1 MVENQFAQTEKTNNR
16 RQTKLSKKDEDK
28 DAKRKL
34 VWTQEEHNVFINQL
48 RLHGKNYK
56 AISLALPD
64 RSIQQISRRA
74 NYVYYSILGKND
86 NDNAD
91 LLDLLRPR

>member
-1 MVENQFAQTEKTNNR
+1 M
-16 RQTKLSKKDEDK
+16 
-28 DAKRKL
+28 
-34 VWTQEEHNVFINQL
+34 L
-48 RLHGKNYK
+48 RMHGKNYK
-56 AISLALPD
+56 AIAVALPG

-86 NDNAD
+86 IVNAD